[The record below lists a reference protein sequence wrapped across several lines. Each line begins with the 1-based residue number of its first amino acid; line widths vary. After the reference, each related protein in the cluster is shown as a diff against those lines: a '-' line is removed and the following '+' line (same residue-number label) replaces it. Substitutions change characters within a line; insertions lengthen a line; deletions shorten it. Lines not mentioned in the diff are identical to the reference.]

1 MCVCVC
7 VCALFFWECAQMN
20 LQKKKSEDSE
30 PKCCRR
36 VLRRLGLQKKGKT
49 KKTTSFFTESNE
61 NEFPHSEEKKK
72 ESLDKNTQW
81 LQFIA
86 STTSRSWLM
95 MRTRTVSIAC
105 RRLIV
110 FFSSFPILF
119 WFSSS
124 QLHSNFFL
132 GEGGT
137 NNVIEWITHS
147 NKTSE
152 TEKLKRSKR
161 IQCAELMAIRCVL
174 LPLHHLFVSF

>member
-1 MCVCVC
+1 
-7 VCALFFWECAQMN
+7 MN

-36 VLRRLGLQKKGKT
+36 VLRRLGLQKKGKRQLPFLRKARNSRT
-49 KKTTSFFTESNE
+49 LKR
-61 NEFPHSEEKKK
+61 KKK
-72 ESLDKNTQW
+72 ESLEKNTQW